1 MSRAAAQS
9 YRFETEAQWN
19 ACLFHSADRGSRA
32 TREGLYPQAPFAY
45 EAHVIVAPGARAPA
59 VTPAG
64 EILWHDAANLL
75 RALPTDEVAERA
87 TASWAITHAPRMVAT
102 HDAIW
107 VAGTA
112 PATLECF
119 DLRSLSR
126 RRVLEIE
133 GTAVLDLAALGRNAL
148 LILVRRVGAD
158 GDAQHELVHVDCGG
172 SLTTLARLDPYMQ
185 PAQLAC
191 LPAPG
196 SGPTRVVLLDTD
208 RTRLYGL
215 EFETARARHD
225 AHTLDTATPQWTL
238 QLGALRRCFKA
249 DVLASDGRARIF
261 LAGAE
266 GREFGAAPYV
276 LTLDRDATLI
286 DALQMA
292 SAATGVAGG
301 RGHLVVSHADGIAI
315 HSRATIAG
323 DATGV
328 TSELV
333 TPLLSAPDGDA
344 EIKWQRADIWAT
356 LPVGTTLELR
366 YGWTTDEETRRAA
379 LEVTRDRKL
388 SQSQRM
394 ARLKDL
400 VDHWSTPVTFAGSAA
415 KGAAPATDTA
425 PYSFPLLDAR
435 VAYLWL
441 NVTLRAAPRAAL
453 PTLTRMNVSYAGS
466 PLLQQLPAVYRRTA
480 VLPGDFLGALVGTL
494 EATTQDLDRRIG
506 ALGGLVHPDTA
517 PVAWLDE
524 IAEWLGLPWD
534 DALEPEQKR
543 ALVRAAARLAA
554 QRGTRA
560 GLSTL
565 LESLFPG
572 APPRFHITDVDVDFG
587 FVALGGGA
595 CCGSALPAVL
605 AGLPRTATVLSRK
618 TILGQARLPC
628 EGYEPS
634 ATARLL
640 GNLRVDL
647 AVSAAERRR
656 CEGWLARLVEAMVPA
671 NVRVELRWHLPRGTS
686 FDGLG
691 ELPAIPLAHLGGD
704 AITGIARLP
713 DSGAGNVLS

>member
-1 MSRAAAQS
+1 MSRAAAQG

-19 ACLFHSADRGSRA
+19 ACLFHSADRGSRVA
-32 TREGLYPQAPFAY
+32 RAGLSAQAPFAY
-45 EAHVIVAPGARAPA
+45 EAHIIAAPGARAPA
-59 VTPAG
+59 MTPAG

-75 RALPTDEVAERA
+75 RALPTDDVAERT

-107 VAGTA
+107 VAGATHG
-112 PATLECF
+112 TLECF

-126 RRVLEIE
+126 RRVLEVE
-133 GTAVLDLAALGRNAL
+133 GATVLDLAAMSRNTL
-148 LILVRRVGAD
+148 LVLVRRMDAN
-158 GDAQHELVHVDCGG
+158 GDVQHELVHVDCGG
-172 SLTTLARLDPYMQ
+172 SLAAIARLDPCMQ

-191 LPAPG
+191 LPVPD
-196 SGPTRVVLLDTD
+196 SGPVRVVLLDTD

-215 EFETARARHD
+215 EIEMARARHD
-225 AHTLDTATPQWTL
+225 AQTLDTATAQWTL

-266 GREFGAAPYV
+266 GREFGAVPYV

-286 DALQMA
+286 DALQMK
-292 SAATGVAGG
+292 SAATGLAGG
-301 RGHLVVSHADGIAI
+301 RGHLVVSHAEGISI

-323 DATGV
+323 DVAAV
-328 TSELV
+328 LSELV
-333 TPLLSAPDGDA
+333 TPLLRAPESDA
-344 EIKWQRADIWAT
+344 EIKWQRADLWAT

-366 YGWTTDEETRRAA
+366 YGWTKDEETRRDA
-379 LEVTRDRKL
+379 LRMTRDSKL
-388 SQSQRM
+388 SQSQRV

-400 VDHWSTPVTFAGSAA
+400 IDWSAPVTFAGSAPS
-415 KGAAPATDTA
+415 GARSANNAT

-435 VAYLWL
+435 VAQLWL

-453 PTLTRMNVSYAGS
+453 PTLTRMTVSYAGS

-506 ALGGLVHPDTA
+506 GLGDLVHPDTA

-543 ALVRAAARLAA
+543 ALVRAAAQLAS

-560 GLSTL
+560 GLATL
-565 LESLFPG
+565 LGSLFPG
-572 APPRFHITDVDVDFG
+572 MPPRFRITDVDVDFG
-587 FVALGGGA
+587 FVALGGGT

-634 ATARLL
+634 ATARLS

-656 CEGWLARLVEAMVPA
+656 SERWLARLVEAMVPA

-691 ELPAIPLAHLGGD
+691 ELPATPLAHLGSD
-704 AITGIARLP
+704 AITGVARLP